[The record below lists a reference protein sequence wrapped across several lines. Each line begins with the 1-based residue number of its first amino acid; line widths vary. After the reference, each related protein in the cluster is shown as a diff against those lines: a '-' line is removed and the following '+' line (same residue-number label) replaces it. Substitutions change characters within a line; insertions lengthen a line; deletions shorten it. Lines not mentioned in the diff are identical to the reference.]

1 MLRNISYR
9 YKIPA
14 TIIAVIVITA
24 LAIAIP
30 LISSANNAA
39 KRDLIEHALS
49 LGKTLSRTLQPA
61 MLHDEL
67 WQAYEIVT
75 TPLDRPLDENLGK
88 QAIIVLDAQGA
99 IYVATDPKRF
109 PSLERFSTL
118 GPYPAKLAEAVASQ
132 GEEPLVFEDLD
143 PDRTIMAVPVLAI
156 DKTRLGT
163 VILEYSKDIFQ
174 PRFVDTLRRAAVS
187 TALVLL
193 ILVPLG
199 WLWGKRIASP
209 LLELSAAI
217 AKVPKTRAAD
227 IQFPAPTGNDE
238 IGVLGRRFGE
248 MLAGL
253 KEKAVLEKK
262 VVASERLAAVGRL
275 TAGIAHEINNPLGGM
290 LNAISTYKRRG
301 ADDSAF
307 VEKTMSLLERG
318 LTQIKDTVA
327 ALLVEA
333 RLATHALA
341 PQDIEDVKTLV
352 LPELERKDVA
362 LDWRNEITQNQ
373 TVPSTEVRQIL
384 LNLLLNAVEGADQ
397 RGKVRCHVVT
407 SSDGIQ
413 LEVEND
419 GPGLSANQREHL
431 FEPFAPS
438 SNQGKGLGL
447 WMTYQL
453 VTQLRGRI
461 EARSRPGQTVFSV
474 LLPVAA
480 A

>member
-1 MLRNISYR
+1 MLRDISYR

-14 TIIAVIVITA
+14 TIIAVIVVTA

-30 LISSANNAA
+30 LISSANDAA

-49 LGKTLSRTLQPA
+49 LGKTLSRSVQPA

-75 TPLDRPLDENLGK
+75 TPLDRPLEESVGK
-88 QAIIVLDAQGA
+88 QAIILLDAQGA
-99 IYVATDPKRF
+99 IYVASDPKRF
-109 PSLERFSTL
+109 PSLETFAQL
-118 GPYPAKLAEAVASQ
+118 GEGPAKLSRAISEQ
-132 GEEPLVFEDLD
+132 GEEPLVFENLD
-143 PDRTIMAVPVLAI
+143 PDRLIMAVPVLAI

-163 VILEYSKDIFQ
+163 VVLEYSKDIFL
-174 PRFVDTLRRAAVS
+174 PRFVDTLRRTAIS
-187 TALVLL
+187 TALILL
-193 ILVPLG
+193 ILVPVG

-209 LLELSAAI
+209 LLDLSSAI
-217 AKVPKTRAAD
+217 GKVPTTRAAD
-227 IQFPAPTGNDE
+227 IQFAAPAGRDE
-238 IGVLGRRFGE
+238 IGVLGRRFAE

-253 KEKAVLEKK
+253 KEKASLEKK
-262 VVASERLAAVGRL
+262 VVAAERLAAIGRL

-290 LNAISTYKRRG
+290 LNAISTYKRQG
-301 ADDSAF
+301 AHDPSF
-307 VEKTMSLLERG
+307 VERTMSLLERG

-362 LDWRNEITQNQ
+362 LDWHNELTQSQ

-384 LNLLLNAVEGADQ
+384 LNLLLNAVEGAEE
-397 RGKVRCHVVT
+397 RGTVRCHVAS
-407 SSDGIQ
+407 SSDSIR

-419 GPGLSANQREHL
+419 GPGLTPNQREHL

-438 SNQGKGLGL
+438 SNHGKGLGL

-461 EARSRPGQTVFSV
+461 DARSRPGQTIFSV
-474 LLPVAA
+474 LLPAVPA
-480 A
+480 